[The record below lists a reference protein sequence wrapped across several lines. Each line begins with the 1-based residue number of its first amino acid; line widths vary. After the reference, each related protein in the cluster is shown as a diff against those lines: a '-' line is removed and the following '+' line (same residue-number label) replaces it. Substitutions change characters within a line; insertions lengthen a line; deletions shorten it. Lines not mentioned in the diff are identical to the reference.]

1 MMRRWLARIAY
12 FGGLSLVWDRYG
24 MFDHDLGYWAYIAGT
39 ALLLEAVG
47 HYGMRWLERAL

>member
-1 MMRRWLARIAY
+1 MKRWAARLAY
-12 FGGLSLVWDRYG
+12 FGVLSFVWDRYG

-47 HYGMRWLERAL
+47 HHAMRWLERAL